1 MRRITTGIVGGPI
14 LGQLSAFQNN
24 VSGVVTNQDITLS
37 PSGTGIVAIGSH
49 LMVKNTKALQL
60 GDADSTHFVGFK
72 AEDTITTSVTYTI
85 PATGQTNGYVLQTD
99 GSSVLSW
106 ASPAL
111 DIANQLAS
119 TATFYPALLT
129 ATSGETTSLN
139 TSSTKLTFQPST
151 GNMGVGG
158 NLTAVGQVSGTS
170 FQGPSTSV
178 ALTATNTTNSTHF
191 PLFASAATGNHS
203 PRTDTGYTY
212 NPSSGELTATI
223 VTASSDGI
231 QKKNIKTINNAMEK
245 VKNLRGVSYNR
256 KSNDS
261 EEIGVIAQEV
271 EKILPSI
278 VRGKEG
284 AKSVAYGNIVAV
296 LIEAIKEQQ
305 VQIDDLKARVA

>member
-24 VSGVVTNQDITLS
+24 VSGVVANQDITLS
-37 PSGTGIVAIGSH
+37 PSGSGIVKVNSH
-49 LMVKNTKALQL
+49 LQLQSQSDLRL
-60 GDADSTHFVGFK
+60 GDADSTHYVGFQ
-72 AEDTITTSVTYTI
+72 AESTIASSVTYTF
-85 PATGQTNGYVLQTD
+85 PATGQSNGYVLQTD
-99 GSSVLSW
+99 GSGTLSW
-106 ASPAL
+106 TSPAL
-111 DIANQLAS
+111 DITDQVAA
-119 TATFYPALLT
+119 TATYYPAILT
-129 ATSGETTSLN
+129 ATSGETTTLN

-158 NLTAVGQVSGTS
+158 NLTAGGQVSGTS

-178 ALTATNTTNSTHF
+178 ALTADNTTNSTQF